1 MANILAAE
9 HPGPFAIPQVE
20 IDHVLRR
27 GSGFHNGKFRIFQH
41 YQQAHPLQE
50 RTSFLKK
57 EYGIG
62 GGTHIFANGK
72 YGHIWYDG
80 KGLCISQDS
89 GSSLS
94 NPDLRLSWRKVAQ
107 RIGEL
112 IVQGQYLTE
121 AERTQLV
128 QYQKAQPID
137 RPQASQETMAH
148 AQKEHNRQP
157 GEYRFSLGDAV
168 FLNGQ
173 EHFILAMAGELVE
186 LTDPQYPL
194 LTVSYPQEQFFRL
207 VGQDQRNDHLLASAQ
222 RSALAI
228 LPATV
233 FPEQNPLVLDDSD
246 PASTQKQTPKT
257 TAEQNFDTLMVLA
270 PELLTGEAFY
280 LRFTAGDAFMPLSMD
295 YLGENRISI
304 SHTYLQNGDLMAD
317 PNMEFV
323 FDLENKTLSARTFQ
337 QDGIGLYQTVENQQG
352 EVDNPDLERQLNSF
366 ARQWF
371 DNIQSQ
377 DYRRQRMHVRYHE
390 VDFEAIY
397 GQEGQI
403 VSFGGWDRDGG
414 QPHDEWFAAV
424 CGYAKEHGIL
434 YSFWNRRLPV

>member
-1 MANILAAE
+1 MKSPGLSLSALAGVEEQIVNILAAE

-27 GSGFHNGKFRIFQH
+27 GSGFQNGKFRIFQH

-89 GSSLS
+89 GSSFS

-128 QYQKAQPID
+128 QYQEAQPID

-207 VGQDQRNDHLLASAQ
+207 VGQDKRNDRLLAPEQRNDLGI
-222 RSALAI
+222 RPDALS
-228 LPATV
+228 
-233 FPEQNPLVLDDSD
+233 PEQDAPALDGPAPDAQSYAEMHMRIGENPIVPFPTSS
-246 PASTQKQTPKT
+246 A
-257 TAEQNFDTLMVLA
+257 AEA
-270 PELLTGEAFY
+270 TGEQPAEK
-280 LRFTAGDAFMPLSMD
+280 P
-295 YLGENRISI
+295 
-304 SHTYLQNGDLMAD
+304 
-317 PNMEFV
+317 
-323 FDLENKTLSARTFQ
+323 
-337 QDGIGLYQTVENQQG
+337 
-352 EVDNPDLERQLNSF
+352 ERQSEP
-366 ARQWF
+366 
-371 DNIQSQ
+371 I
-377 DYRRQRMHVRYHE
+377 
-390 VDFEAIY
+390 AIY
-397 GQEGQI
+397 PSPKNAGRRK
-403 VSFGGWDRDGG
+403 S
-414 QPHDEWFAAV
+414 
-424 CGYAKEHGIL
+424 Y
-434 YSFWNRRLPV
+434 YSGHCSRRNGK